1 MMHMA
6 TATITPIYYT
16 NQTQEIPSTLGEKC
30 LYSHYMHKVVLNSA
44 LVFGVSFD
52 IVYCMWNLN
61 ILLIDYILITQCM
74 ELSVQ

>member
-30 LYSHYMHKVVLNSA
+30 LYSYYMHKVVLNSA

-52 IVYCMWNLN
+52 IVYCM
-61 ILLIDYILITQCM
+61 
-74 ELSVQ
+74 

>member
-16 NQTQEIPSTLGEKC
+16 NQTREIPSNISEKWF
-30 LYSHYMHKVVLNSA
+30 YSYYMHKVVLNSA

-52 IVYCMWNLN
+52 IVYCM
-61 ILLIDYILITQCM
+61 
-74 ELSVQ
+74 